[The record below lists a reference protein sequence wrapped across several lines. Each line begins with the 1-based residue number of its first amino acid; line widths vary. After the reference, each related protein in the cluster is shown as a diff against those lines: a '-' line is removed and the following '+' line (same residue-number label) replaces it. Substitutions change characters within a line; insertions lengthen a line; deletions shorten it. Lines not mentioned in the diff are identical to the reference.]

1 MHGSVPSVIKRP
13 QVTSRTP
20 AKDMADPL
28 LTAGKIRLIMALRKN
43 GITDTSVLA
52 ALEHIPREAFVPEQF
67 VAHAYD
73 DQALPIDCEQT
84 ISQPTTVALMTQAL
98 QLDAKHVVLEIGTG
112 SGYQA
117 AILAVLARRVHT
129 IERHKPLLDVA
140 ISRFDALKLR
150 NITAHLG
157 DGARGWPHAAP
168 YDRIIVTAASE
179 DIPKALLEQLA
190 IGGIMIIP
198 LGDHVADQQLYR
210 VLKTEEG
217 VTAEPLTSVRFV
229 PLVSE

>member
-1 MHGSVPSVIKRP
+1 MVVRP
-13 QVTSRTP
+13 QVTLRTP
-20 AKDMADPL
+20 AKEVADPL
-28 LTAGKIRLIMALRKN
+28 LTAGKIRLVMALRKN
-43 GITDTSVLA
+43 GITDTGVLA

-67 VAHAYD
+67 FAHAYD
-73 DQALPIDCEQT
+73 DQPLPIDCEQT
-84 ISQPTTVALMTQAL
+84 ISQPTTVAMMTQAL
-98 QLDAKHVVLEIGTG
+98 QLEPKHVVLEIGTG

-129 IERHKPLLDVA
+129 IERHKPLHELAV
-140 ISRFDALKLR
+140 SRFDALRLR

-179 DIPKALLEQLA
+179 DIPPALLEQLA
-190 IGGIMIIP
+190 VGGIMIIP

-210 VLKTEEG
+210 VTKTEAG
-217 VTAEPLTSVRFV
+217 VSAEPLADVRFV

>member
-1 MHGSVPSVIKRP
+1 MTKHPK
-13 QVTSRTP
+13 VTSRTP

-28 LTAGKIRLIMALRKN
+28 LTAGKIRLVMALRKN
-43 GITDTSVLA
+43 GITDTGVLA
-52 ALEHIPREAFVPEQF
+52 ALEHIPREAFVSEQF
-67 VAHAYD
+67 FAHAYD
-73 DQALPIDCEQT
+73 DQPLPIDCEQT
-84 ISQPTTVALMTQAL
+84 ISQPTIVAMMTQAL
-98 QLDAKHVVLEIGTG
+98 ELGPKHVVLEIGTG

-129 IERHKPLLDVA
+129 IERHKPLHELAV
-140 ISRFDALKLR
+140 SRFDALKLR

-179 DIPKALLEQLA
+179 DIPPALLEQLTV
-190 IGGIMIIP
+190 GGIMIIP
-198 LGDHVADQQLYR
+198 LGDHVADQQLYK
-210 VLKTEEG
+210 VTKTETG
-217 VTAEPLTSVRFV
+217 VSAEPLANVRFV

>member
-1 MHGSVPSVIKRP
+1 MNKRP
-13 QVTSRTP
+13 EVTSRRP
-20 AKDMADPL
+20 SKEVADPL
-28 LTAGKIRLIMALRKN
+28 LMAGKIRLIMALRKN
-43 GITDTSVLA
+43 GITDTAVLA
-52 ALEHIPREAFVPEQF
+52 ALEHIPREAFVPGHF
-67 VAHAYD
+67 ISHAYD
-73 DQALPIDCEQT
+73 DQPLPIDCEQT

-98 QLDAKHVVLEIGTG
+98 QLDPKHVVLEIGTG

-129 IERHKPLLDVA
+129 IERHKPLLDQA
-140 ISRFDALKLR
+140 MARFDALKLR

-179 DIPKALLEQLA
+179 DIPSALLDQLSPD
-190 IGGIMIIP
+190 GIMIIP

-210 VLKTEEG
+210 VTKGAQG
-217 VTAEPLTSVRFV
+217 VSAEPLAQVRFV
-229 PLVSE
+229 PLISE